1 MADTGEWLRVV
12 RAYCRRTGEDSR
24 DVYVSLLVSI
34 AGSHPGL
41 VEAEVAKFLAMKGA
55 GHG

>member
-34 AGSHPGL
+34 AGSHPGF
-41 VEAEVAKFLAMKGA
+41 VEAEVAKFLAVKGA
-55 GHG
+55 GHA